1 MLYIKDSEGN
11 LKELTVTAATTTDA
25 AKVTYNDGTVD
36 DELKKINDLISAH
49 ASNISNPH
57 KVTKEQLGL
66 ANVVN
71 TADSATPIEGG
82 LTKFTTGGAYTEL
95 NKKLSNTTSTDNAG
109 KAVIVDDNG
118 SLVFGT
124 AGDNISIKDNK
135 ISATYS
141 SKAAVENGTETS
153 LVTTGEKYNW
163 NNKQSSV
170 SGMTAATATTAGKAG
185 LVPAPAKGDQAKV
198 LTGSA
203 TWTDTVGNAS
213 KLKDTAHSWGATEL
227 YNELRYTGTSPQNNT
242 STKVYASAKADEAT
256 KLSGF
261 STQSKEATWGNQKGT
276 VITRFDDSNGGSL
289 AFRQD
294 NPVSGQM
301 SMVIDGTVY
310 VSEGSYAVVDVGSNQ
325 SIAGEKTFSGSVI
338 ASSRLNIPVKAPTSP
353 VNGDIWIE

>member
-124 AGDNISIKDNK
+124 AGIDSE
-135 ISATYS
+135 
-141 SKAAVENGTETS
+141 AVQKLIDT
-153 LVTTGEKYNW
+153 
-163 NNKQSSV
+163 SV
-170 SGMTAATATTAGKAG
+170 SAEA
-185 LVPAPAKGDQAKV
+185 
-198 LTGSA
+198 SA
-203 TWTDTVGNAS
+203 RKSADETLQSNIDAE
-213 KLKDTAHSWGATEL
+213 ATEL
-227 YNELRYTGTSPQNNT
+227 YNELRYTGTSPRDNT

-261 STQSKEATWGNQKGT
+261 CGQSKEAPWGNQKGT
-276 VITRFDDSNGGSL
+276 VITRFDDSTGGSL

-310 VSEGSYAVVDVGSNQ
+310 VGEGTYAVVDDGSNQ